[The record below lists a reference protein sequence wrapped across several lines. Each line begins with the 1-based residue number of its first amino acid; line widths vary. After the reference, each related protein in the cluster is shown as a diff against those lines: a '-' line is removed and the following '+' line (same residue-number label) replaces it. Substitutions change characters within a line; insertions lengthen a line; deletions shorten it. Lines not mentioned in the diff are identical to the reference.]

1 MAGKK
6 TYDSATE
13 RSTILRY
20 MNFKFKMIRFGL
32 KLFLIGEKQLLQFR
46 IHDPVFKLVENGSK
60 LKAEFTMQRNPSYM
74 IINAYIPSSA
84 IMLMTIVPLYLR
96 EDTHFATSITLVLT
110 SILVLFTTIQSS
122 VSHTPK
128 TAYLKMIDYWNLLS
142 LAVTLAN
149 FFTLVLWEI
158 SDHDRRTDSN
168 WKQIKWWMRLALPL
182 ITLISLMIYWI
193 IAAAMYFEHI

>member
-1 MAGKK
+1 
-6 TYDSATE
+6 
-13 RSTILRY
+13 
-20 MNFKFKMIRFGL
+20 
-32 KLFLIGEKQLLQFR
+32 
-46 IHDPVFKLVENGSK
+46 
-60 LKAEFTMQRNPSYM
+60 MQRNPSYM
-74 IINAYIPSSA
+74 IINAYIPSSS

-96 EDTHFATSITLVLT
+96 EDTHFATTITLVLT
-110 SILVLFTTIQSS
+110 SILCLFTATQSS
-122 VSHTPK
+122 IAHTPK

-182 ITLISLMIYWI
+182 ITLISLMVYWI
-193 IAAAMYFEHI
+193 IAAAMYFEHIWLCRSGFGLTSM